1 MPAEW
6 EPHAATWLAWP
17 HNRRDWP
24 GKFAPIP
31 LVYAEIIRHLGRC
44 ERVEVIVEDP
54 AAEAKA
60 RKALARSG
68 ALSDQ
73 VRFHPWPTD
82 RIWVRDSGCTFVRT
96 DSGLGAVK
104 WRFNAWAKYPDW
116 QRDEAIGR
124 LMAGAAGVDPREA
137 RHGGRP
143 VVLEGGSIDVNGR
156 GTLITTEECL
166 LGEAQQRN
174 PGLDRAG
181 YERVFAE
188 HLGVTRVIWLE
199 RGIRGDDTHGHVDD
213 ITRFVAADTVVTAIQ
228 PDPAHPDHAPLQ
240 ENLRRLRAA
249 TDQDGRPLRVLE
261 LPMPGPVSFDGAHLP
276 ASYANFYIANGL
288 VLVPVFNDRGD
299 RLALNLLAE
308 LFPDREVVGIYA
320 GDLVLGFG
328 ALHCMTQQQPAL

>member
-24 GKFAPIP
+24 GKFTPIP
-31 LVYAEIIRHLGRC
+31 LVYAEIIRNLGRH
-44 ERVEVIVEDP
+44 ERVELIVDD
-54 AAEAKA
+54 AQAEARA
-60 RKALARSG
+60 RKFLARAA
-68 ALSDQ
+68 ALSDN
-73 VRFHPWPTD
+73 VRFHHWPTD
-82 RIWVRDSGCTFVRT
+82 RIWVRDSGCCFVKGAG
-96 DSGLGAVK
+96 GLGAVK

-116 QRDEAIGR
+116 QQDEEIGR
-124 LMAGAAGVDPREA
+124 RMAAAAGVDPDRPIA
-137 RHGGRP
+137 GGRRL
-143 VVLEGGSIDVNGR
+143 VLEGGSIDVNGR
-156 GTLITTEECL
+156 GTLLTTEECL
-166 LGEAQQRN
+166 LSPVQQRN

-199 RGIRGDDTHGHVDD
+199 RGIAGDDTHGHVDD
-213 ITRFVAADTVVTAIQ
+213 ISRFVAADTVVTVVE
-228 PDPAHPDHAPLQ
+228 PDPAHPNHAPLR

-249 TDQDGRPLRVLE
+249 RDQDGNPLRVVE
-261 LPMPGPVSFDGAHLP
+261 LPMPGPVSFGGLLLP
-276 ASYANFYIANGL
+276 ASYGNFYLANGL
-288 VLVPVFNDRGD
+288 VLVPVFNDRND

-328 ALHCMTQQQPAL
+328 ALHCLTQQQPA